1 VHDYFDILGV
11 SDTTTPR
18 EIRLACARR
27 ARHVHPDFSV
37 GAQPSQPDQRAADAA
52 WVRAD
57 LAIDFVDMAVLVSRV
72 QAAFL
77 DDQTPGR

>member
-1 VHDYFDILGV
+1 MHDYFDILGV
-11 SDTTTPR
+11 SGTTTPR

-27 ARHVHPDFSV
+27 ARHVHPDFS
-37 GAQPSQPDQRAADAA
+37 GATQPDRTAGDAA
-52 WVRAD
+52 WARAD

-77 DDQTPGR
+77 DDSTPGR

>member
-1 VHDYFDILGV
+1 V
-11 SDTTTPR
+11 SETTTPR

-37 GAQPSQPDQRAADAA
+37 AAQPGQPDQLAADVTWA
-52 WVRAD
+52 RAD
-57 LAIDFVDMAVLVSRV
+57 LAVDFVDMAVLVSRV

-77 DDQTPGR
+77 DDSARGR

>member
-1 VHDYFDILGV
+1 MHDYFDILGV
-11 SDTTTPR
+11 SDTTTPH

-27 ARHVHPDFSV
+27 ARHVHPDFSSA
-37 GAQPSQPDQRAADAA
+37 AQPIGPRQTAAHAA
-52 WVRAD
+52 WGRAD

-77 DDQTPGR
+77 DDPTPGR